1 MSELRLRPEFAIGSE
16 HDITGAQYTSSDL
29 TALQQPAANDAVRA
43 LGQLRGSRRRF
54 GALRLRMPSD
64 DGFHPFRIY

>member
-1 MSELRLRPEFAIGSE
+1 MSELNMRPEFAISSE
-16 HDITGAQYTSSDL
+16 LEIGGGQPISSDL

-43 LGQLRGSRRRF
+43 LGRLRSSRRRF
-54 GALRLRMPSD
+54 DAARLRTPSD

>member
-1 MSELRLRPEFAIGSE
+1 MSELRLRPELAIGSE
-16 HDITGAQYTSSDL
+16 HDITGEHTSSDL
-29 TALQQPAANDAVRA
+29 TALQQPAANDAGRA
-43 LGQLRGSRRRF
+43 LGQLRSSRRRF